1 MSKPKC
7 SIPGASRVV
16 IAALIAVTVSCGS
29 PAPLGVDAPPPGPDS
44 FSEEGE
50 LAQTM
55 AASRENAIAPFAGQ
69 MAGSAADPSPMAAPL
84 RDDEQ
89 LNEAR
94 RRADRVRDQL
104 EVLVAGFIDQGIAAM
119 ERSDIDAAHQQ
130 FGRAYELDPT
140 NEVARDFYN
149 RTGALLGEDTGS
161 LGTLAADARTL
172 AKARTQ
178 QRSLDIQAKLATG
191 RNAMGAGDPEAAL
204 RAFDEALSLYR
215 WDPTAGNNASTESEL
230 KALAAQ
236 AQQMIDAKAAARDS
250 ELEERA
256 IAAQEEY
263 DFLQRN
269 RTELKT
275 KGLFD
280 AANKHFMRD
289 DYQLA
294 IDRLD
299 EALLLSPL
307 NEELINLRRVA
318 VRALT
323 EQGTEDVRKAY
334 RKNWN
339 ETFDDL
345 EHDTI
350 IPNQLI
356 EFPEAAEWLVTESR
370 GPMKFGTGRATRP
383 QDEQEVL
390 ARLEE
395 MAIPYDFGGNT
406 LDEVLNHLSEV
417 SGINFLM
424 SQDVQDEAFNQDYTL
439 RDRNPQPLSRILRII
454 LEDQSVPEMTYSV
467 RDGIV
472 RVITQEESRGDY
484 TLQMYDIRDLTFTP
498 VDHAAED
505 FNLLPSG
512 TDAESFR
519 DGVEDE
525 DPLPLISEDT
535 LLTLIQDN
543 ISPDSWTDD
552 PERSITQMP
561 GTLIVKTTPEVH
573 EQIDQLLIDL
583 RANTTTLI
591 HIQTRFISVEDSFLQ
606 DIGVD
611 LRGLA
616 PTQGSSLN
624 NFGQPNAG
632 GVGTPNNPS
641 GIGTGI
647 DPGAF
652 YQGPNGTLKG
662 RTENLF
668 GSLLGEQGVLT
679 NGGGLAI
686 EGLFLD
692 DVNVNAVLR
701 AVSKYQTSNI
711 VNAPSLTL
719 RSGHRGNIK
728 VLTNRTYVRDFE
740 PEIATGAVIAQPDLG
755 VVKEGI
761 VLDVRAVAS
770 ADRRF
775 ITLELR
781 PTLAELVPGA
791 NGEPLPTALVSL
803 GTPSGNNVTI
813 QLPELNIQRLRTTAT
828 LPDGATLLLGGLKT
842 SVEQD
847 YKSDMP
853 FFGDIPI
860 ISFFF
865 SRQGD
870 YVSKR
875 KLLIL
880 LTANIIAPEENEPNT
895 SYLR

>member
-1 MSKPKC
+1 MAP
-7 SIPGASRVV
+7 
-16 IAALIAVTVSCGS
+16 
-29 PAPLGVDAPPPGPDS
+29 PAPSALAGS
-44 FSEEGE
+44 GE
-50 LAQTM
+50 LAQTL
-55 AASRENAIAPFAGQ
+55 ATSRDNAILPFAAQVG
-69 MAGSAADPSPMAAPL
+69 AAPTAL
-84 RDDEQ
+84 NAPAAFPRRDDEE
-89 LNEAR
+89 LSEAR
-94 RRADRVRDQL
+94 RRAQRIADQL
-104 EVLVAGFIDQGIAAM
+104 EVLVAGFIDQGSAAL
-119 ERSDIDAAHQQ
+119 ERSDIEEAHKQ
-130 FGRAYELDPT
+130 FGRAYELDPS

-149 RTGALLGEDTGS
+149 RTGALLGEETGS

-172 AKARTQ
+172 ARARSQ
-178 QRSLDIQAKLATG
+178 QRRLDMQSKTAAG
-191 RNAMGAGDPEAAL
+191 RSAMASGDPQSAL
-204 RAFDEALSLYR
+204 RAFEDALSLYR
-215 WDPTAGNNASTESEL
+215 WDPSTVSNAAAENEL
-230 KALAAQ
+230 QALAAQ
-236 AQQMIDAKAAARDS
+236 AQQMIDAQATARDD
-250 ELEERA
+250 ELAERA
-256 IAAQEEY
+256 RSAQAEHE
-263 DFLQRN
+263 FLQRN
-269 RTELKT
+269 RTVLKI

-289 DYQLA
+289 EYELS
-294 IDRLD
+294 IGRLD
-299 EALLLSPL
+299 EALLLDPL
-307 NEELINLRRVA
+307 DEELISLRRIA
-318 VRALT
+318 ARALN
-323 EQGTEDVRKAY
+323 EQTSEDVRKAY
-334 RKNWN
+334 RKQWN
-339 ETFDDL
+339 RTFDDL
-345 EHDTI
+345 EQDSI
-350 IPNQLI
+350 IPNDLI
-356 EFPEAAEWLVTESR
+356 EFPEAADWLVTESR
-370 GPMKFGTGRATRP
+370 GPMKFGSGASARP
-383 QDEQEVL
+383 RDDQQVL
-390 ARLEE
+390 ARLDE
-395 MAIPYDFGGNT
+395 MAIPYDFNGNT
-406 LDEVLNHLSEV
+406 LDEVLAHLKEV

-424 SQDVQDEAFNQDYTL
+424 SQDVQDEAFNQDYNL

-454 LEDQSVPEMTYSV
+454 LEDQSVPVMTYSV

-472 RVITQEESRGDY
+472 RVITQDESRGDY

-498 VDHAAED
+498 VDHPAED

-512 TDAESFR
+512 TDPESFR

-573 EQIDQLLIDL
+573 AQIEQLLIDL

-611 LRGLA
+611 LRGLS
-616 PTQGSSLN
+616 PTQGESLN

-632 GVGTPNNPS
+632 GVGTPSNPS

-652 YQGPNGTLKG
+652 YQGSNGTLKG

-719 RSGHRGNIK
+719 RSGQRGNIK

-755 VVKEGI
+755 IVKDGI

-781 PTLAELVPGA
+781 PTLAELIPDASG
-791 NGEPLPTALVSL
+791 NPLPTALVSL
-803 GTPSGNNVTI
+803 GTPNANNVTL
-813 QLPELNIQRLRTTAT
+813 QLPELSIQRLRTTAT

-860 ISFFF
+860 LSFFF

-880 LTANIIAPEENEPNT
+880 LTATIIAPEESEPNT